1 MISLSAAGNDGRV
14 EVSVADTGIGIPR
27 DELPHVFERF
37 YRGGPA
43 RDRASAGAG
52 LGLAIV
58 RELVEAMGGEVSV
71 ESTEGEGSRFSFTL
85 PVAGHYT

>member
-1 MISLSAAGNDGRV
+1 V
-14 EVSVADTGIGIPR
+14 GIPP

-43 RDRASAGAG
+43 RDRASGGAG

-58 RELVEAMGGEVSV
+58 REFVEAMGGQVAVDSAV
-71 ESTEGEGSRFSFTL
+71 GEGSRFRFTL
-85 PVAGHYT
+85 PAANS